1 MKKLDGMTNE
11 ELLALDAQ
19 LCANPANLS
28 PAGCFFRYTPAT
40 HKKLDAIAQQ
50 IAYNI
55 RQKRI
60 AAGIPINDE
69 GYSGRQT
76 NKRRR

>member
-1 MKKLDGMTNE
+1 MKLDRMTNE

-19 LCANPANLS
+19 LCADPANLN
-28 PAGCFFRYTPAT
+28 PVAGSIFRYTPAT
-40 HKKLDAIAQQ
+40 HRKLDAIAKQ
-50 IAYNI
+50 IAHNI
-55 RQKRI
+55 RQKRV

-76 NKRRR
+76 NKRR